1 MKNKSIP
8 ANPMEI
14 AKIRM
19 LFDVPTSAKKILESG
34 CADTLCY
41 IIPDGTF
48 YIEKMNNTG
57 DFNKDYKITKRL
69 LVDKNSHVRRFC
81 ILDEIDIYPTNFIG
95 TTTRERKWND
105 I

>member
-19 LFDVPTSAKKILESG
+19 LLKAPTSINKMLESG
-34 CADTLCY
+34 SVECFCY
-41 IIPDGTF
+41 WLPDEGYF
-48 YIEKMNNTG
+48 EVKKIANTG

-69 LVDKNSHVRRFC
+69 LDDKNPKARRFL
-81 ILDEIDIYPTNFIG
+81 ILDEIGKYPENFLG
-95 TTTRERKWND
+95 TLIREETE
-105 I
+105 